1 LLKVKREKVLFI
13 AEFISAF
20 YAPMTENH
28 PRLSAKLLN
37 GIITR
42 NEKNLDRLITDNAF
56 LS

>member
-1 LLKVKREKVLFI
+1 MLKVKREKVLFI